1 MWRGCFLFP
10 NAPISEVTPLAS
22 GQNRGKMK
30 LFLHIFICLEIGWTE
45 SFPSMETKQ
54 CGDTRGKC
62 CLGFFPNKCNPHSAG
77 FTHTGLF
84 NLQELCGL
92 ALKRLIVWNYSWR
105 EYSHREKWK
114 LVSATDHGQ
123 VVKIS
128 QHIRLRHPPAPSL
141 TSSGTTLSFLGSF
154 QSFWSP
160 KCRTG
165 LWPKSFALVLVWKD
179 LLLHLC
185 MARSFSLRSP
195 GQ

>member
-1 MWRGCFLFP
+1 MLAWAVQHVPFLWFHRSEKENACKATMWRGCFLFP

-114 LVSATDHGQ
+114 LVSATDQRAG
-123 VVKIS
+123 
-128 QHIRLRHPPAPSL
+128 
-141 TSSGTTLSFLGSF
+141 
-154 QSFWSP
+154 
-160 KCRTG
+160 C
-165 LWPKSFALVLVWKD
+165 
-179 LLLHLC
+179 
-185 MARSFSLRSP
+185 
-195 GQ
+195 